1 MSESILL
8 FLLLRDLSERGRG
21 GDKVILA
28 SEMSPLID
36 YCFVVAIPA

>member
-8 FLLLRDLSERGRG
+8 FLLLRDLSERGG
-21 GDKVILA
+21 DDKVILV